1 MTAGTPIPDPPAWV
15 TEALQAPVTE
25 GEVTRDGARLRY
37 RSWGTPGQPGLVL
50 IHGAMAHANWWDFI
64 APRFAGRFHVVA
76 PHLSGMGDSGHRAA
90 YSTALFSDDVVAVMD
105 HAGLG
110 RDTFVVGHS
119 LGGAVALTLGVRH
132 AERVRGIVM
141 LDSAVFPPD
150 QPSPFDPAKAPY
162 RPKTICADYE
172 TAVERFFLLPQQPC
186 QHPYLLQHIAHHSV
200 APMQGGWS
208 WKFDDAL
215 LKNMHMHEP
224 WRELEAL
231 ETPLAV
237 IHGDHSAVF
246 TPPVKTYIER
256 LARQRGWPMFAIP
269 GAHHHLMLDSP
280 RALCSALHGLLA
292 GWPSSPDGVA

>member
-1 MTAGTPIPDPPAWV
+1 VTIGEPSPAAPAWV
-15 TEALQAPVTE
+15 IEALQAPVTE
-25 GEVTRDGARLRY
+25 AEVLHDGALLRY
-37 RSWGTPGQPGLVL
+37 RSWGSPGRPGLVL

-64 APRFAGRFHVVA
+64 APRLAERFHVVA

-110 RDTFVVGHS
+110 TDTVVVGHS
-119 LGGAVALTLGVRH
+119 LGGTVALTLGVRH
-132 AERVRGIVM
+132 AGRVRGIVM

-150 QPSPFDPAKAPY
+150 QPSPFDPTKAPY
-162 RPKTICADYE
+162 RPKTVCADYE
-172 TAVERFFLLPQQPC
+172 TAVGRFFLLPQQPC

-215 LKNMHMHEP
+215 FKKLHLHEP

-246 TPPVKTYIER
+246 TPPVKAYIER
-256 LARQRGWPMFAIP
+256 LAQQRGWPMFAIP

-292 GWPSSPDGVA
+292 GWPAAV